1 MIVRGGIVQFTS
13 ILLLVARHLRACLRI
28 HWSFRTLS
36 GRAWSWFHGCVTRLF
51 VGSSRGSEYLCL
63 VLVPWP
69 SCVATTSS
77 TLGMT
82 GAPTSDKYFGSIVSS
97 RRERAS
103 LRNARSVRVP
113 NMRSVLFGKH
123 LSRPCGHPVR
133 IIFFRSP
140 RALGCRL
147 RQLLQALPF
156 GAGSRPFFR
165 YSLRVGVSM
174 TTTSSTLDHNGHAE
188 FGQAGLAPSCWASIR
203 IPVCLASFSVL
214 LFG

>member
-1 MIVRGGIVQFTS
+1 MQFTS

-123 LSRPCGHPVR
+123 LSRPCGHP
-133 IIFFRSP
+133 
-140 RALGCRL
+140 
-147 RQLLQALPF
+147 ALPF